1 MPAASSRA
9 AAAITSITMNGGT
22 SLRAEGTMPRFVD
35 SSMSTNLFV
44 AGLNVSHEHISVRRP
59 AALLPYL
66 PAWSIAGAGGFR
78 IATPGIELRPRTTS
92 GFSRLRIDTGTFG
105 LPAPAVLA

>member
-1 MPAASSRA
+1 PRVARRA
-9 AAAITSITMNGGT
+9 APARTPRARTGGT
-22 SLRAEGTMPRFVD
+22 PGRAEGSMPRFVD
-35 SSMSTNLFV
+35 STMSPTLFV
-44 AGLNVSHEHISVRRP
+44 AGLNVSHEHFSVRRP